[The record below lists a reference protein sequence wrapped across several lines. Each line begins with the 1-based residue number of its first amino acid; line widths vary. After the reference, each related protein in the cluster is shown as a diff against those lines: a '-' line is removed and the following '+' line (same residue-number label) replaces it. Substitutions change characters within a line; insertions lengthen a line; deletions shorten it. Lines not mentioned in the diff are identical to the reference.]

1 MADRDSP
8 IAVNS
13 EKQLFIDEK
22 FIAESSGVTLTMNP
36 PQQMSE
42 PMLVVDRPW
51 EGFIGAYNT
60 VLKEDGRFRLW
71 YDVILPEGSSEIFR
85 GIAYA
90 ESDDGIHWTKLNQNL
105 IEFQGSKENNLVAPR
120 LPDAPRGEME
130 GATVFIDT
138 NPACPPEERYKLWTK
153 MQRIPPEDIQLGKT
167 GGLVA
172 MYSEDGIYWQVYDK
186 RVDTAHCD
194 TQNVPFWDDRL
205 QKYVGYVRSRTETEG
220 YQGRSVGRVESDDFQ
235 DWSETEIVFQASPED
250 FRAPV
255 PPGCRDRIGS
265 YVDVY
270 TNGCMKYPFAQDAYL
285 MMPSFLYHWD
295 CKDIPNERQINFPDT
310 CDVRLLTSR
319 DGINWCYAGG
329 RKPFLRLGAWG
340 SLSSRMIY
348 AAPGVVRV
356 GDDLWHY
363 YKGSNFDHS
372 SQPDPKATAKGSGLF
387 RAVSRLDGF
396 ISADTPYE
404 GGALT
409 TPPLIFK
416 GDQLTLNL
424 DTSAGGILRAEIQS
438 ANGKP
443 IEGYTLTDSDDHNGN
458 SVSIPVRFQGKSDVS
473 GLAGVPIRLHLQ
485 MYDCKLYAFQF
496 TV

>member
-1 MADRDSP
+1 
-8 IAVNS
+8 
-13 EKQLFIDEK
+13 
-22 FIAESSGVTLTMNP
+22 
-36 PQQMSE
+36 
-42 PMLVVDRPW
+42 
-51 EGFIGAYNT
+51 
-60 VLKEDGRFRLW
+60 
-71 YDVILPEGSSEIFR
+71 
-85 GIAYA
+85 
-90 ESDDGIHWTKLNQNL
+90 
-105 IEFQGSKENNLVAPR
+105 
-120 LPDAPRGEME
+120 
-130 GATVFIDT
+130 
-138 NPACPPEERYKLWTK
+138 
-153 MQRIPPEDIQLGKT
+153 
-167 GGLVA
+167 

-186 RVDTAHCD
+186 RVDTAQCD

-270 TNGCMKYPFAQDAYL
+270 TNGCMKYPFVQDAYF

-295 CKDIPNERQINFPDT
+295 CKEIPNERQINFPDT

-348 AAPGVVRV
+348 AAPGVVKV
-356 GDDLWHY
+356 GEDLWHY

-416 GDQLTLNL
+416 GNQLTLNI

-438 ANGKP
+438 ADGKP
-443 IEGYTLTDSDDHNGN
+443 IEGYTLADSDEHNGN
-458 SVSIPVRFQGKSDVS
+458 SVSIPVRFQGSSDVS
-473 GLAGVPIRLHLQ
+473 GLAGVPIRLHFQ